1 LYPLLVVAAGA
12 LIAELLLVLVWRTAY
27 GPVEIARELVVAA
40 VWVTTAGA
48 AWWLRPE
55 RSMGRLMLLFA
66 ILLALVGPVG
76 LGVHDYGIFAAALT
90 TCGIGLVPFQTPLG
104 AHLLLAFPS
113 GELQDENQR
122 WLIRVAYAYAAL
134 EAVALLL
141 TTPRRWDHCGAACA
155 ENLANV
161 VEDLGAYVYVTR
173 AAAVGWL
180 LMAGWLVYLLA
191 RRYRFAGRRERRI
204 LTPPFA
210 VMTVVVIVFT
220 YLAAF
225 GAVHGGN
232 VIGAGPAPNLV
243 GIVLLQLAIM
253 ALPVCFLI
261 GLLRERLAYS
271 GVSDLVRQL
280 VSPWPED
287 RDLTS
292 ALARA
297 LGDPTL
303 LVAFRHGDRL
313 VDVHGNPVTPPARSL
328 VTTIGE
334 AERPLA
340 VLIHE
345 ESLQNEPDLLVAAS
359 SALRLALDN
368 ARLHAE
374 LIAQLAEVR
383 VSRARLVS
391 AGDEA
396 RRKLERD
403 LHDGA
408 QQRLLAVGLAMQ
420 LVRLNLGNEHAGEL
434 LTEAELELSQALQEL
449 RSLAAG
455 IHPAVLTDCG
465 LRPAVAALA
474 DRCPVPLA
482 LAGDDPG
489 RMPALIESTAYFCTA
504 EAVTNSVKHASPTSI
519 IVTLRR
525 STEQLVVVI
534 SDDGKGG
541 ADPTGGGLCGLADR
555 VAALNGR
562 LTVSSPPGAGT
573 TITVELPCE

>member
-1 LYPLLVVAAGA
+1 M
-12 LIAELLLVLVWRTAY
+12 EFLLVLAWRTAY
-27 GPVEIARELVVAA
+27 GPLEIARELLVTA
-40 VWVTTAGA
+40 VWVMTAGA

-55 RSMGRLMLLFA
+55 RPMGRLMLLFA

-76 LGVHDYGIFAAALT
+76 LGIQDYGIEAAILT
-90 TCGIGLVPFQTPLG
+90 TCGIALVPFQTPLG

-113 GELQDENQR
+113 GELPDENQR
-122 WLIRVAYAYAAL
+122 WLVRVAYAYAAF
-134 EAVALLL
+134 EAVILLL
-141 TTPRRWDHCGAACA
+141 TTPRRWEHCGAACA

-161 VEDLGAYVYVTR
+161 VEEPGVYVAVTR
-173 AAAVGWL
+173 AVAVGWL
-180 LMAGWLVYLLA
+180 PMAGWFVYMVTW
-191 RRYRFAGRRERRI
+191 RYRHAGRRERRI

-210 VMTVVVIVFT
+210 VMAVVVIVFI

-232 VIGAGPAPNLV
+232 VIGAGPAPHLA
-243 GIVLLQLAIM
+243 GIVLLQLAVM
-253 ALPVCFLI
+253 AVPVCFLI

-271 GVSDLVRQL
+271 RVSDLIREL
-280 VSPWPED
+280 VGPHPED
-287 RDLTS
+287 RDLTG

-297 LGDPTL
+297 VGDPTL
-303 LVAFRHGDRL
+303 QVAFRHEDRL
-313 VDVHGNPVTPPARSL
+313 VDVHGSPVTPLARSL
-328 VTTIGE
+328 VTAIGE
-334 AERPLA
+334 PERPLA

-374 LIAQLAEVR
+374 LVAQLAEVR
-383 VSRARLVS
+383 VSRARIVS

-420 LVRLNLGNEHAGEL
+420 LVRLNLGHDQAAEL
-434 LTEAELELSQALQEL
+434 LTQAEHELSQALQEL

-465 LRPAVAALA
+465 LRPALAALA
-474 DRCPVPLA
+474 DHCPVPLA
-482 LAGDDPG
+482 IAGGDPG
-489 RMPALIESTAYFCTA
+489 RMPTPIESTAYFCTA
-504 EAVTNSVKHASPTSI
+504 EAVTNSVKHATPTSI
-519 IVTLRR
+519 TVALCR
-525 STEQLVVVI
+525 STEQLMVVV

-541 ADPTGGGLCGLADR
+541 ADPGGGGLCGLADR

-562 LTVSSPPGAGT
+562 VTVSSPPGAGT
-573 TITVELPCE
+573 TITVELPCG